1 MDNLLKDPYRR
12 GLIQAV
18 VGLLFGVMS
27 VPSLV
32 ILVLLL
38 IASRWGLSG
47 PLEELGAFM
56 MTALSYPSKEA
67 PSQLS
72 AVLVS
77 TLPALVMAVCF
88 KVDKGGAVP
97 VQTNDLNVLGKASV
111 TGLTVGAISTLVLLV
126 LFAVAP
132 KLVDSLVGDQ
142 EVTNAAKLAVNGI
155 LSFQLIYVIK
165 LLGLENVVVK
175 PN

>member
-1 MDNLLKDPYRR
+1 
-12 GLIQAV
+12 
-18 VGLLFGVMS
+18 
-27 VPSLV
+27 
-32 ILVLLL
+32 
-38 IASRWGLSG
+38 
-47 PLEELGAFM
+47 M

-77 TLPALVMAVCF
+77 TLPALAMAVCF
-88 KVDKGGAVP
+88 KVDKSGAVP
-97 VQTNDLNVLGKASV
+97 SQTNDLNILGKAAV

-132 KLVDSLVGDQ
+132 KLVDSLIGDQ
-142 EVTNAAKLAVNGI
+142 ATTDAAKLAVSGI

-175 PN
+175 PS